1 MKRLKKILFLALMV
15 AALSCLFCQP
25 AFAISE
31 EEVQAQ
37 VDAVGKEAVSGNV
50 LIWFMCAIG
59 FLKVSQKIDSFMAS
73 LGVNVGHTGGSMLAE
88 AMIAA
93 RGFSGFKSF
102 ASNHFAGGRS
112 SHSSHVRANGGGK
125 GGAGFGAGF
134 AGGGLAGVIK
144 RNVTN
149 NAVKTATTPPDAKPS
164 GLSGLV
170 GGTAGGIGG
179 HIYASSVSKGGNFAN
194 NVIGSVAT
202 GSITQMGTMT
212 GDKAVEALHSYMGHA
227 ALEPGA
233 ENIPT
238 YQNVEIGGGRI
249 TGTEVTP
256 EHPEG
261 IAFGM
266 YHADQYVAPE
276 GQYTTVHA
284 VDGTA
289 WYKQYAVDAVEKSP
303 YMAPDGSIAYHESIV
318 KKLPPTPKTLMAEE
332 QKNSSA
338 ETVDAAAS
346 AAHTVKGAIKAGKAI
361 SGAAKG
367 AAAGGPYGAVA
378 GAVWAGRKHIG
389 KIIAIIAILLLLPV
403 LFLLM
408 LPGLIFG
415 GLVNAFSPADPDTP
429 ILNSET
435 AIVENANDITFAINA
450 ILGEALDDVMAC
462 IEVDFASSG
471 ADKMEVKNPYSSG
484 LVYNANLI
492 VSQYCAARDEDF
504 ESISLD
510 DLSTVLR
517 ENKEHLYSYTSVRE
531 SREVTSEDPE
541 TGEETTSTEIWMVYT
556 IRYNGES
563 YLADHV
569 FALTDEQK
577 ELASDYA
584 SNLSLFLGDG
594 LLQNVDE
601 WTGNSI
607 PSLGDVTFT
616 DGGTPVVYYNQLDER
631 YASQPYGTDNIGGY
645 GCGPTAMAIVVSSL
659 TDDMVDPVEMAKWSY
674 DNGYWCKS
682 SGSYHA
688 LIPAAAEEW
697 GLPVSGCT
705 TSEPQRILDALA
717 DGKLVVAIMSEGH
730 FTSSGHFIVLRGVK
744 DGQIMVADPAS
755 YKRSGQLWDLSI
767 ILNEASRRAAAG
779 GPFWIIG

>member
-1 MKRLKKILFLALMV
+1 
-15 AALSCLFCQP
+15 
-25 AFAISE
+25 
-31 EEVQAQ
+31 
-37 VDAVGKEAVSGNV
+37 
-50 LIWFMCAIG
+50 
-59 FLKVSQKIDSFMAS
+59 
-73 LGVNVGHTGGSMLAE
+73 
-88 AMIAA
+88 
-93 RGFSGFKSF
+93 
-102 ASNHFAGGRS
+102 
-112 SHSSHVRANGGGK
+112 
-125 GGAGFGAGF
+125 
-134 AGGGLAGVIK
+134 
-144 RNVTN
+144 
-149 NAVKTATTPPDAKPS
+149 
-164 GLSGLV
+164 
-170 GGTAGGIGG
+170 
-179 HIYASSVSKGGNFAN
+179 
-194 NVIGSVAT
+194 
-202 GSITQMGTMT
+202 
-212 GDKAVEALHSYMGHA
+212 
-227 ALEPGA
+227 
-233 ENIPT
+233 
-238 YQNVEIGGGRI
+238 
-249 TGTEVTP
+249 
-256 EHPEG
+256 
-261 IAFGM
+261 
-266 YHADQYVAPE
+266 
-276 GQYTTVHA
+276 
-284 VDGTA
+284 
-289 WYKQYAVDAVEKSP
+289 
-303 YMAPDGSIAYHESIV
+303 
-318 KKLPPTPKTLMAEE
+318 MAEE

-415 GLVNAFSPADPDTP
+415 GLTNAFSPADPDTP

-450 ILGEALDDVMAC
+450 ILGEALDDVMAR

-541 TGEETTSTEIWMVYT
+541 TGEEATSTEIWMVYT

-659 TDDMVDPVEMAKWSY
+659 TDDTLRRNLEVVSLEVLKTKYQKPYEELRGQICKAATEYTRHVALCDIRIRRSLFDEAKTYIDAAIQQTQCLKKISEAAFQRQDMDEIAALAHTLREEIEKSLHYFYLDHMCLLVTRECIDDPNKVPEIYNKATSCVWRDGAWLLMEDTETAILLSAPII
-674 DNGYWCKS
+674 NE
-682 SGSYHA
+682 
-688 LIPAAAEEW
+688 LPPTEAAA
-697 GLPVSGCT
+697 
-705 TSEPQRILDALA
+705 
-717 DGKLVVAIMSEGH
+717 
-730 FTSSGHFIVLRGVK
+730 
-744 DGQIMVADPAS
+744 
-755 YKRSGQLWDLSI
+755 
-767 ILNEASRRAAAG
+767 
-779 GPFWIIG
+779 